1 LENKPQPLED
11 VEDVNGVNDAIDIK
25 DVGEIDDTNDTPHTT
40 GAVGRALH
48 SLQGVT
54 AWGVTATNTAAIA
67 SAAIGLSAVDPGGF
81 RTYHLGRFWSQLN
94 LRLLRT
100 PLEVVG
106 RDNVVRGQPYVA
118 MVNHNSHVDIWAVY
132 AALPLSIRW
141 VMKQELRRVPIFG
154 YCCERMGHLY
164 VERGNS
170 DSARR
175 SMEQAAESI
184 ATGTTVVFF
193 PEGTRSRDGELR
205 SFKTGGFRLALQ
217 AQVPVLPVGIHGTRQ
232 MLPAGEWRPRRGHI
246 RVAIEPPIQTEG
258 LGLDSLHLLME
269 QTREA
274 IERGRER
281 ARRLS

>member
-1 LENKPQPLED
+1 MAQQW
-11 VEDVNGVNDAIDIK
+11 K
-25 DVGEIDDTNDTPHTT
+25 DTVDLALRSAR
-40 GAVGRALH
+40 GA
-48 SLQGVT
+48 T
-54 AWGVTATNTAAIA
+54 AWGVTASNTAALA
-67 SAAIGLSAVDPGGF
+67 SAAIGLSVVDPGGF
-81 RTYHLGRFWSQLN
+81 KTYHLGRFWARLN
-94 LRLLRT
+94 LRLLRST
-100 PLEVVG
+100 LTVVG
-106 RDNVVRGQPYVA
+106 REHVRRGQPYVA

-141 VMKQELRRVPIFG
+141 VMKQELRRIPIFG

-175 SMEQAAESI
+175 SMQQAAASI
-184 ATGTTVVFF
+184 AAGTTVVFF

-217 AQVPVLPVGIHGTRQ
+217 AQVPVLPVGIHGTRE

-246 RVAIEPPIQTEG
+246 GVAIQPPIETRGRDLE
-258 LGLDSLHLLME
+258 SLQPLVD

-274 IERGRER
+274 IERGREQ
-281 ARRLS
+281 ARQLP